1 MSALPTYSISMRPL
15 LPIVLLAACHDAA
28 PTPTVAIAAV
38 DASTPA
44 TSDATLLAP
53 LHPNHGLLA
62 IADDPRAS
70 RDARCS
76 DAFEAFRTRIH
87 PGDSA
92 ARIAQVLGVPS
103 WIGSDQPVDIL
114 GGEVPVDMV
123 ASDQTIVFMCLPK
136 PDARTN
142 NLPWSPWVIY
152 ARLEGRDSKTFGAF
166 IAAGGAKKLIEYA
179 LCHSPDGQRTE
190 CTHFP

>member
-1 MSALPTYSISMRPL
+1 MRPL
-15 LPIVLLAACHDAA
+15 VVSIALLGACHDTS
-28 PTPTVAIAAV
+28 PTPTVAIASV

-44 TSDATLLAP
+44 TPDATLLAP
-53 LHPNHGLLA
+53 PHPNHGLLA
-62 IADDPRAS
+62 IADDPHAS
-70 RDARCS
+70 RDARCN

-87 PGDSA
+87 PGDTA
-92 ARIAQVLGVPS
+92 ASIVAALGVPS

-123 ASDQTIVFMCLPK
+123 ASDQTIVFMCLSQPE
-136 PDARTN
+136 PRTN

-166 IAAGGAKKLIEYA
+166 LAHNGQKKLLEYA
-179 LCHSPDGQRTE
+179 LCHSPDAQHSA
-190 CTHFP
+190 CDHFPKPH